1 MKAAVCPAARGSV
14 RAPASKSAAHR
25 HLILAALADRPGE
38 VRGLTLSEDIEA
50 TIRCLTALGA
60 CIRLKGDTAL
70 VTPVSN
76 PPACAQLDC
85 GESGSTLRF
94 LIPVAAAL
102 GISAEFT
109 GRGRLPQRPVTG
121 YLEALRAHGVSV
133 CYDGRLP
140 LQISGRLT
148 PGDFQVEGEKSSQYV
163 TGLLLALARMEGG
176 GAVRLTT
183 PLNSAA
189 YVDITVDLLARYG
202 VPVDRQGSAYHVQ
215 GGPPRG
221 GSHMVEGDWSS
232 AAFPLCLGALG
243 GCVTVT
249 GLDENSTQ
257 GDRAI
262 LSILREMG
270 CAVAVSAQ
278 GIQVKKSPLRAIRR
292 DMEEI
297 PDLVPVTAVL
307 CAAAQGESVLSGV
320 DRLRYKESDRIA
332 STIGLISSLGGDARY
347 ENGCILIRGGA
358 LHPGEVASCHDHRIA
373 MAAAVAAAAAG
384 GPVRL
389 DDVDCVAKSYPDFW
403 KDYTLLGGNLQ

>member
-1 MKAAVCPAARGSV
+1 MRQHVFFK
-14 RAPASKSAAHR
+14 
-25 HLILAALADRPGE
+25 
-38 VRGLTLSEDIEA
+38 
-50 TIRCLTALGA
+50 TI
-60 CIRLKGDTAL
+60 
-70 VTPVSN
+70 S
-76 PPACAQLDC
+76 
-85 GESGSTLRF
+85 
-94 LIPVAAAL
+94 
-102 GISAEFT
+102 
-109 GRGRLPQRPVTG
+109 
-121 YLEALRAHGVSV
+121 
-133 CYDGRLP
+133 
-140 LQISGRLT
+140 
-148 PGDFQVEGEKSSQYV
+148 
-163 TGLLLALARMEGG
+163 LLLALARMEGG

-202 VPVDRQGSAYHVQ
+202 VPVDRQGNAYHVQ

-232 AAFPLCLGALG
+232 AAFPLGLGALG

-270 CAVAVSAQ
+270 CAASVSAQ